1 MRISDWSSDVCSSD
15 LSRSELRSNTQHRRD
30 QRGPSETAPMK
41 VHAVLQTGEAA
52 TIGTGLA
59 VELDGASIGQDQ
71 PRQGEQDAG
80 LTGANLSA
88 IVPDQPRAMRDPP
101 DAARG
106 AVINIS
112 RNRAGDLARQGSG

>member
-1 MRISDWSSDVCSSD
+1 
-15 LSRSELRSNTQHRRD
+15 
-30 QRGPSETAPMK
+30 MK

-71 PRQGEQDAG
+71 PRPGEQDAG
-80 LTGANLSA
+80 LPGANLSV
-88 IVPDQPRAMRDPP
+88 IVTDQPRALRDQQ

-106 AVINIS
+106 AVINIL
-112 RNRAGDLARQGSG
+112 RNLRGDLARQVRADAGDQRRRNNAACLSTEEHTSELQTL

>member
-15 LSRSELRSNTQHRRD
+15 LAVLRTGAQRTAQSVVASRSELRSTTQHRRD

-71 PRQGEQDAG
+71 PRPGEQDAG
-80 LTGANLSA
+80 MPGDRQSTRQNSSHYSA
-88 IVPDQPRAMRDPP
+88 PRLPSP
-101 DAARG
+101 T
-106 AVINIS
+106 
-112 RNRAGDLARQGSG
+112 